1 MNCGARTHACRVE
14 THRDT
19 SLGGSKSAGFS
30 ARAMLL
36 WSLPGIDTSVDAA
49 RKSACATM
57 ATSWTQTLSCSKS
70 SAIRTMAV
78 ALVLCSTL
86 CAAPRLFYSKY
97 FKGSVPEFVAITVER
112 DGQVTYQEAK
122 DDDNPIH
129 IQLDS
134 AAAQELFDLT
144 EKLGRFQRPLESG
157 LKIANLG
164 AKTFRFEDGAEHHE
178 IQFNYSEDVNAQTL
192 LDRFERITETEQH
205 YVNLDR
211 TAHFEKLGVNDVLL
225 QIQASWE
232 RNRLVA
238 PEQFLPLLDR
248 IAKNESYLHISRELA
263 AAIAEAIRK
272 PAHSAQERA
281 Q

>member
-1 MNCGARTHACRVE
+1 MRTRAR
-14 THRDT
+14 
-19 SLGGSKSAGFS
+19 G
-30 ARAMLL
+30 
-36 WSLPGIDTSVDAA
+36 
-49 RKSACATM
+49 
-57 ATSWTQTLSCSKS
+57 
-70 SAIRTMAV
+70 AIRTMAM
-78 ALVLCSTL
+78 ALLLSTTL

-129 IQLDS
+129 VQLDR
-134 AAAQELFDLT
+134 AAAAELFDLT
-144 EKLGRFQRPLESG
+144 EKLGRFQRPIESG

-164 AKTFRFEDGAEHHE
+164 IKTFRFEDGDEHHE
-178 IQFNYSEDVNAQTL
+178 IQFNYSEDLNAQAL

-205 YVNLDR
+205 FANLDR

-225 QIQASWE
+225 QMQVSWE
-232 RNRLVA
+232 HNRLVA

-248 IAKNESYLHISRELA
+248 IAKNESYLHISRERA

-272 PAHSAQERA
+272 PPAQEKG

>member
-1 MNCGARTHACRVE
+1 MR
-14 THRDT
+14 
-19 SLGGSKSAGFS
+19 L
-30 ARAMLL
+30 
-36 WSLPGIDTSVDAA
+36 AA
-49 RKSACATM
+49 
-57 ATSWTQTLSCSKS
+57 L
-70 SAIRTMAV
+70 
-78 ALVLCSTL
+78 ALVLSATL

-97 FKGSVPEFVAITVER
+97 FKGSVPEYVAITVER

-129 IQLDS
+129 IQLDT

-144 EKLGRFQRPLESG
+144 DKLDHFQHPLESG

-164 AKTFRFEDGAEHHE
+164 TKTFRFEDGAEHHE
-178 IQFNYSEDVNAQTL
+178 IQFNYSEDVNAQAL
-192 LDRFERITETEQH
+192 LDRFERISETEQH
-205 YVNLDR
+205 FANLDR

-225 QIQASWE
+225 QMQASWE

-272 PAHSAQERA
+272 PPAQVRA

>member
-1 MNCGARTHACRVE
+1 M
-14 THRDT
+14 
-19 SLGGSKSAGFS
+19 
-30 ARAMLL
+30 AMALL
-36 WSLPGIDTSVDAA
+36 
-49 RKSACATM
+49 
-57 ATSWTQTLSCSKS
+57 LS
-70 SAIRTMAV
+70 T
-78 ALVLCSTL
+78 TL

-97 FKGSVPEFVAITVER
+97 FKGSVPEFVAITVES

-129 IQLDS
+129 IQLDR
-134 AAAQELFDLT
+134 AAAQEMFDLT
-144 EKLGRFQRPLESG
+144 EKLGRFQRPIESG

-164 AKTFRFEDGAEHHE
+164 LKTFRFENGDEHHE
-178 IQFNYSEDVNAQTL
+178 IQFNYSEDPNAQAL

-205 YVNLDR
+205 FANLDR

-225 QIQASWE
+225 EMQVTWE
-232 RNRLVA
+232 HNRLVA

-248 IAKNESYLHISRELA
+248 IAKNESYLHISRERA

-272 PAHSAQERA
+272 PPAQERA